1 MVEKIYK
8 IKNQI
13 LEKIDSDIEKSG
25 GIDKMNTAFLGQM
38 VDMVKDL
45 AEAEEKCWKA
55 QYYRQV
61 SEAMKSSGSSG
72 YMPEEARSGYGA
84 GTGSSAGYG
93 SMGQS
98 GYSGMSS
105 GGRQG
110 YGMAGFGPDPLSQL
124 RMKMQQASP
133 QEKEH
138 LAQELRSM
146 MGM

>member
-25 GIDKMNTAFLGQM
+25 GIDRVNTAFLGQM

-61 SEAMKSSGSSG
+61 SEAMSSGGASG
-72 YMPEEARSGYGA
+72 YMPEGARSGYG
-84 GTGSSAGYG
+84 GTGSSAGYAP
-93 SMGQS
+93 MG
-98 GYSGMSS
+98 YNGMASS
-105 GGRQG
+105 RQG
-110 YGMAGFGPDPLSQL
+110 YGTAGFGPDPLSQL
-124 RMKMQQASP
+124 KAKMQQANP

-138 LAQELRSM
+138 MVQELRSM
-146 MGM
+146 LGM